1 MVSVSSDRRLNS
13 LRISAMPCVDESTAV
28 SWPALSRP
36 LISCIV
42 STTEPV
48 PMAITDEASNIRTS
62 MRSNS
67 ACAADPWGMPAS
79 SAAVLIALSSADWR
93 ENA

>member
-1 MVSVSSDRRLNS
+1 
-13 LRISAMPCVDESTAV
+13 
-28 SWPALSRP
+28 
-36 LISCIV
+36 
-42 STTEPV
+42 
-48 PMAITDEASNIRTS
+48 MAITDEASNIRTS

-93 ENA
+93 ENASILDVLPRFREIGI

>member
-1 MVSVSSDRRLNS
+1 
-13 LRISAMPCVDESTAV
+13 MPCVDESTAV